1 MVKKQHKPQDVEY
14 DLIVVGSGNGA
25 CGFLSR
31 YLDSE
36 PKEQILVIEEGRNF
50 FFSSD
55 IAHQY
60 NWLKSYSEGKI
71 FKLHNALTPENI
83 PIISG
88 RASTMGGGGSIN
100 YTMIHESSQWLAD
113 HIGQTPN
120 YWDELKASLNTRFER
135 PDPADDLSPVAKSV
149 LKTAEDKG
157 FRLVTDAI
165 ANIPNQPD
173 LDADLLQ
180 FFPAQFN
187 EFGQRTN
194 SGVSI
199 VDWAYPT
206 LTLKTR
212 CLVEQLKF
220 IEVDDQDCPLR
231 CVTVHVKDLETGE
244 AYDILLKENGKLIL
258 CAGAATPRL
267 LMPYGDKLGKGAI
280 SQQVSDHILL
290 PLGLYLPKK
299 GLKTTPKDN
308 YIPIFATSF
317 WRPGSEG
324 QEDKG
329 QTPQGGETLINFD
342 FFAGEFDRLL
352 FLVSHLFLALLLPN
366 WLKRFVIKWPWLF
379 FVVKN
384 VVRLLIQLVNFII
397 GVFWGIANLL
407 RMEPWHDEL
416 ELITAIIK
424 FTPAVAGQY
433 EEKHKRITLNFFA
446 EVKETGFNQDK
457 TVAQQMIKRH
467 MDFLNDL
474 GEQPHVL
481 VRFLLR
487 LLLRLPYQKEQV
499 DDYVK
504 TYSKKFLLTEQHLA
518 GGCLYGA
525 AIDQGLSHP
534 QNTGKVFGAA
544 NVHVADLSSVPLPRV
559 SPQMTAYL
567 AGFHVAHRLCG
578 DKIKPW
584 NRKARIFKSIFSSVC

>member
-1 MVKKQHKPQDVEY
+1 MENKQNKQQDGAY
-14 DLIVVGSGNGA
+14 DQIVVGSGNGA

-36 PKEQILVIEEGRNF
+36 PKEQILVIEEGQNF

-60 NWLKSYSEGKI
+60 NWLKSFSEGKI
-71 FKLHNALTPENI
+71 FKLHNALTSQNI

-113 HIGQTPN
+113 HIGHSPD
-120 YWDELKASLNTRFER
+120 YWDDLKAELNPRFER
-135 PDPADDLSPVAKSV
+135 PDPADDLSPMAKSV
-149 LKTAEDKG
+149 LKAAEDKG
-157 FRLVTDAI
+157 FRRVRDAI

-173 LDADLLQ
+173 LDADLLHI
-180 FFPAQFN
+180 FPAQFN
-187 EFGQRTN
+187 EFGQRTH

-199 VDWAYPT
+199 VDWTYPS

-212 CLVEQLKF
+212 CRVEQLKF
-220 IEVDDQDCPLR
+220 TEVDNQDASLR
-231 CVTVHVKDLETGE
+231 CVAVHVKELETKHT
-244 AYDILLKENGKLIL
+244 YDIPLKENGKLIL

-299 GLKTTPKDN
+299 GIATTPKDN
-308 YIPIFATSF
+308 YIPIFATSV
-317 WRPGSEG
+317 WQSGSEG
-324 QEDKG
+324 QKDKG
-329 QTPQGGETLINFD
+329 QSPQGIETLITFD
-342 FFAGEFDRLL
+342 FFAGGFDRLL

-397 GVFWGIANLL
+397 GVFWGIANWLKG
-407 RMEPWHDEL
+407 EPWHDEP

-424 FTPAVAGQY
+424 FNPAVPGQY
-433 EEKHKRITLNFFA
+433 EGNHQRITLNFFA
-446 EVKETGFNQDK
+446 ELEETEFNQDK
-457 TVAQQMIKRH
+457 TVAQQMIKQH

-487 LLLRLPYQKEQV
+487 LLLRLPYQKDQV
-499 DDYVK
+499 DGYVK

-518 GGCLYGA
+518 GGCLYGS
-525 AIDQGLSHP
+525 AIDQGLSQP

-567 AGFHVAHRLCG
+567 AGFHVADRLCG
-578 DKIKPW
+578 DKI
-584 NRKARIFKSIFSSVC
+584 